1 MRHLLRL
8 DALPDCIQFFFFLSA
23 MNLLI
28 VDKLRVLI
36 EGFST
41 LPTFMGLFPSVEALM
56 PNKIFIPIEGL
67 TIFIKLISFFQ
78 VWIL

>member
-1 MRHLLRL
+1 MHS
-8 DALPDCIQFFFFLSA
+8 IFFLSA

-41 LPTFMGLFPSVEALM
+41 LPTFMGLFSNVEALM
-56 PNKIFIPIEGL
+56 PNKIFILTEGL
-67 TIFIKLISFFQ
+67 TLFIKLISFFQ
-78 VWIL
+78 VWVL